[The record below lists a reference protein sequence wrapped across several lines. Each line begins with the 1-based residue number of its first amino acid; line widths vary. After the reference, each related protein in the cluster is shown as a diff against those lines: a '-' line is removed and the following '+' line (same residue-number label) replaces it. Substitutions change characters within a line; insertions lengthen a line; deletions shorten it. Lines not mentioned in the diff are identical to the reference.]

1 MASTATLLSM
11 QLLRCSVTVVVV
23 PLLLLHV
30 LPHLFLLLLFVN
42 VGVVKCQPAAGAYL
56 LQLRPINKT
65 K

>member
-11 QLLRCSVTVVVV
+11 QLLRWSVTVVVV
-23 PLLLLHV
+23 PLLLHHV
-30 LPHLFLLLLFVN
+30 LPHLFLLLFVN

>member
-30 LPHLFLLLLFVN
+30 LPHLFLLLFVN

>member
-1 MASTATLLSM
+1 MASTATLLST

-30 LPHLFLLLLFVN
+30 LPHLFLLLFVN

-56 LQLRPINKT
+56 LQLRPINNT